1 MEVKTEPAKKENLK
15 EFESLLKEDFKK
27 RDLKEGNIIKATI
40 SEIGKKHIFV
50 DLKAKSEGIIPI
62 EEFKMTKELQNLK
75 IGSTLDVYLE
85 KIDTYKGEILV
96 SREKARRMNSWKKME
111 KAFKTQEEV
120 EGIITNKVKGGMV
133 VNIDSCLCFL
143 PGSQIDTKP
152 LKNFDHL
159 MNVPLK
165 FICVKLDKVRGNIV
179 VSRRAILEKSKNED
193 LKKILSKIKEGDIVE
208 AVVKAILDWGAF
220 LDLNGADALLHV
232 TDLSYSRVKKTSD
245 LLSIGQTIKVK
256 IIKIDPETKRI
267 SCGIKQMHADPYEN
281 LEKKYKVNSVYKGV
295 VTKCVEYGA
304 FVKLEEGLEGLIYKD
319 ELSWAKKNTQAS
331 KVLSPSQEI
340 KVKII
345 ELDTE
350 KKRISLSYRQ
360 TLENPWNSFSKNSP
374 VGSIVQTKVTNI
386 TDFGLFVSI
395 DNSELIGMIHY
406 KDISWKETEES
417 LKKFKKGDKIKAK
430 ILEVDIA
437 KEKIRLGI
445 RQLEKDPFSDFFTN
459 KNNGDVITVIVR
471 NVLKNG
477 IKVSVGQDE
486 KFLFTIKKSDLAKDI
501 ENCRPEVFNE
511 GNKVDCMIVGLEKD
525 KRKVTLSIKELEIK
539 NEKIAIK
546 KYGKDGTSS
555 GQMLGDILGKV
566 LGTKKK
572 KTKKKD
578 KEEK

>member
-1 MEVKTEPAKKENLK
+1 MEVKTESAKKENLK

-62 EEFKMTKELQNLK
+62 EEFKITKELQNLK
-75 IGSTLDVYLE
+75 IGSKIDVYLE
-85 KIDTYKGEILV
+85 RIETYKGEILV

-111 KAFKTQEEV
+111 KAFQAQEEV

-133 VNIDSCLCFL
+133 VNVDSCLCFL
-143 PGSQIDTKP
+143 PGSQIDTRP

-193 LKKILSKIKEGDIVE
+193 LKKILEKIKEGDIVT
-208 AVVKAILDWGAF
+208 AQVKAILDWGAF

-281 LEKKYKVNSVYKGV
+281 LEKKYKINSVYKGV
-295 VTKCVEYGA
+295 VTKCVDYGA
-304 FVKLEEGLEGLIYKD
+304 FVKLEEGLEGLIHQS
-319 ELSWAKKNTQAS
+319 ELSWTKKNTQAS

-374 VGSIVQTKVTNI
+374 AGSIVQTKVTNI

-430 ILEVDIA
+430 ILEVDTE

-501 ENCRPEVFNE
+501 ENCRPEIFNE
-511 GNKVDCMIVGLEKD
+511 GNKVDCMIVGLDKD